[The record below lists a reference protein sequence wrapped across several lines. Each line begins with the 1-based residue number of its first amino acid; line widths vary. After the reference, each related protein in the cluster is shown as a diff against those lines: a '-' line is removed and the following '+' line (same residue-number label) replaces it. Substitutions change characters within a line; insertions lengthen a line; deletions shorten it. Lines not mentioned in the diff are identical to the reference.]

1 MEVSRNFV
9 DIIYFLLSSRHLE
22 IEEANGHVNEFLE
35 KHGALILEDSE
46 ETVLCEEAKE
56 NIFVNIIS
64 IEERRESLVF
74 EGPLNNIL
82 SNQEDIFYDVYTHDT
97 DEFSDC
103 LL

>member
-1 MEVSRNFV
+1 M
-9 DIIYFLLSSRHLE
+9 
-22 IEEANGHVNEFLE
+22 NEFLE
-35 KHGALILEDSE
+35 KHDTLILEDSK
-46 ETVLCEEAKE
+46 ETMLCEEAKE

-64 IEERRESLVF
+64 LDERRESLVF

-82 SNQEDIFYDVYTHDT
+82 SNQEDTFYDVYTHDT